1 MERCDFS
8 SVMQI
13 ISNYISQSE
22 SINQTDLLQECLF
35 DNFFQSKYAE
45 DFSLDNGLVCKWL
58 NGTAKI
64 SPRIIEYYSSKKA
77 QEHLSYDIEN
87 LVFPL
92 LYDLDMA
99 VSEIYNLAMNDTG
112 ISPEKKAFLCKNYPY
127 DNEQNKADFVS
138 RVLYFGMERTFV
150 KRDGKTKELL
160 ILGSLSP
167 IVKDYII
174 DGFPPKA
181 CKHFCGRDNELQAI
195 DEMLKKHDKIFLQG
209 VAGIG
214 KSELA
219 KKYAEVHKKDYTNI
233 LFFTYTGDLKQMI
246 ADFEFSDDKP
256 TDNVDVRFKNHN
268 RFLRSLKEDTL
279 IIIDNFN
286 TTSTKEPIFDV
297 IMKYRCRILFTTRS
311 RFDNYH
317 FIDISEMADIDFL
330 LNLVGYFY
338 GINDKNIDIVKQ
350 IIEAVHYHTLAV
362 ELSAR
367 LLASG
372 ILNAKALLQKLQ
384 ETKTVLDT
392 DDRVGIIKDGKSTQG
407 TYYEHIHTLI
417 TLACLSDKAQN
428 IMRNMAFIPTEG
440 INPKMFAKWLELKNL
455 NGINDLIELG
465 FVQKTD
471 CRKIYLHPLIQEV
484 TVDDTKPSISNC
496 KTFVENIRIQCLYHG
511 IDLPHHKLLFS
522 IAENI
527 IKYVEQDDIRGYL
540 TFLVDVFPYME
551 NYRYKKGMSIII
563 SELEKMTSDNMCD
576 ITEQALLFDYKA
588 AFEQLFNNSINKALQ
603 YQKKSAEYC
612 DNLKEENPL
621 LVSNIYSNLGSL
633 YLANKSKDKAKEY
646 MELAYFVLKNAGL
659 ENSSD
664 GITQIYNYANLAADL
679 GEQQK
684 AVTALELCARN
695 LEENGLSTTAKYANI
710 LWNTGLVYMDMGEI
724 DKAQYRIDTAWDIYS
739 EVWKDE
745 QELLYTKYSEFIPVA
760 DRVRPTSP
768 NGYKLREFMD
778 KYCC

>member
-64 SPRIIEYYSSKKA
+64 SPRIIEYYSSKKS
-77 QEHLSYDIEN
+77 QENLSYDIEN

-99 VSEIYNLAMNDTG
+99 ICEIYNLVMNDTG
-112 ISPEKKAFLCKNYPY
+112 ISPEKKTFLCKNYPY
-127 DNEQNKADFVS
+127 DNEQDKADFVS
-138 RVLYFGMERTFV
+138 RVLYFSMEITFI
-150 KRDGKTKELL
+150 KRDSKTKELL
-160 ILGSLSP
+160 ALGSLSP

-181 CKHFCGRDNELQAI
+181 CKHFCGRDNELKTI

-219 KKYAEVHKKDYTNI
+219 KKYAEAHKKDYTNI

-246 ADFEFSDDKP
+246 ADFDFSDDKP

-317 FIDISEMADIDFL
+317 FIDISEMADIDSL

-392 DDRVGIIKDGKSTQG
+392 DDRIGIVKDGKSTQS

-428 IMRNMAFIPTEG
+428 IMRNMAFIPTAG

-455 NGINDLIELG
+455 NDINDLIELG
-465 FVQKTD
+465 FIQKTD

-496 KTFVENIRIQCLYHG
+496 KTFIDNIRFQCLFHG
-511 IDLPHHKLLFS
+511 IDLPYHKLLFTV
-522 IAENI
+522 AENI
-527 IKYVEQDDIRGYL
+527 IIYAEKDDIRAYIRL
-540 TFLVDVFPYME
+540 LVDVFPYME
-551 NYRYKKGMSIII
+551 KYRYKMGMDTIL
-563 SELEKMTSDNMCD
+563 SELEQMTADGICD
-576 ITEQALLFDYKA
+576 ISEQALLLDYKA
-588 AFEQLFNNSINKALQ
+588 TYEIVFNNNFNKSLH
-603 YQKKSAEYC
+603 YQKKAAEYC
-612 DNLKEENPL
+612 DGLEKENPL
-621 LVSNIYSNLGSL
+621 LVSNIYSNLGGV
-633 YLANKSKDKAKEY
+633 YLSNGNKTEARKY
-646 MELAYFVLKNAGL
+646 MELGYSVLKNAGL
-659 ENSSD
+659 DNSRD
-664 GITQIYNYANLAADL
+664 GIAQVFNYANLAAEL
-679 GEQQK
+679 GEYNK
-684 AVTALELCARN
+684 AVTALERCAKVMYDSD
-695 LEENGLSTTAKYANI
+695 LYDTTDYANI
-710 LWNTGLVYMDMGEI
+710 LWGAGLMYVDMGEI
-724 DKAQYRIDTAWDIYS
+724 HKAQKRIDTAWEIYS

-745 QELLYTKYSEFIPVA
+745 PELIEAKCAEFISVA
-760 DRVRPTSP
+760 DRVRLTSP
-768 NGYKLREFMD
+768 NGYKLQEFMD